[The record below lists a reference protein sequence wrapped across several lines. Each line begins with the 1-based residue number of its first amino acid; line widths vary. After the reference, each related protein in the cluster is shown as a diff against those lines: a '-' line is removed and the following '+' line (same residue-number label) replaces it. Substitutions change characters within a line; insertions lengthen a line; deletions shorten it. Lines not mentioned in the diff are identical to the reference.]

1 LTAAS
6 KSTTADRRRSA
17 AGPAPFGGRN
27 GEHLA
32 VLADPNRRVF
42 GPPERVAPLRR
53 APDVLTLV
61 GHSWGGYAI
70 TGAASRLEDRLRM
83 LVYWAAFVPVPGK
96 GLIDDVAPEFQAM
109 LARSRR
115 HRAT

>member
-1 LTAAS
+1 LLTNFVVDLVQR
-6 KSTTADRRRSA
+6 KDL
-17 AGPAPFGGRN
+17 G
-27 GEHLA
+27 
-32 VLADPNRRVF
+32 
-42 GPPERVAPLRR
+42 
-53 APDVLTLV
+53 DVTLV

-70 TGAASRLEDRLRM
+70 TGAASRLEDRLRK